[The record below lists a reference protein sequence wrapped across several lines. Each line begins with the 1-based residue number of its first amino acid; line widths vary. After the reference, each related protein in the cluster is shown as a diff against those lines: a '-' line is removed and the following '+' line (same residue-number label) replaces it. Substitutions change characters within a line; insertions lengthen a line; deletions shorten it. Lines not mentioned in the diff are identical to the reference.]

1 MENITDINQIKMAV
15 LIKTAQYAFEGTLD
29 EKQENIP
36 YELTDP
42 IKPNFRCCV
51 YREREIIRQ
60 RVRLAMGRI
69 PSNLHYEKSDN
80 TQIVHVM
87 QAACEGCPIDRFTV
101 TSNCHNCLAQKC
113 IKACKFGAITKTPH
127 GAYIDKSKC
136 KKCGQC
142 LKACPYHAIVD
153 IERPCKVTCPVDAVQ
168 IDENDLAM
176 IDEAKCINCGQ
187 CVVAC
192 PFGAIGDASMM
203 TNVINSIRTSDNVY
217 AMIAP
222 AIEGQFG
229 DVTVPQLKEAIK
241 ALGFK
246 DCLEVALGA
255 DVVAWREAEE
265 VVANIKDG
273 KKTTT
278 SCCPAFVN
286 LIEKHFPQL
295 KENISTTVSPMVATA
310 RLIKASNPDAEIVFI
325 GPCIAK
331 KNEVVSHYLGEIS
344 GAITFEELSAM
355 FTVKE
360 IDPALFTGENEEA
373 TCYGKGFAKSGGVT
387 TAVLKVVEEENID
400 LDIKAC
406 KCSGAAECKKAL
418 QMLKVG
424 RLPEDIIEGMAC
436 EGGCINGPGK
446 VTDGIMQSKKIFDKY
461 VKVPNTEIIANS
473 EKAGFADI
481 NIHKH

>member
-286 LIEKHFPQL
+286 LIEKHF
-295 KENISTTVSPMVATA
+295 NNCFSY
-310 RLIKASNPDAEIVFI
+310 
-325 GPCIAK
+325 G
-331 KNEVVSHYLGEIS
+331 
-344 GAITFEELSAM
+344 
-355 FTVKE
+355 
-360 IDPALFTGENEEA
+360 
-373 TCYGKGFAKSGGVT
+373 CY
-387 TAVLKVVEEENID
+387 
-400 LDIKAC
+400 C
-406 KCSGAAECKKAL
+406 
-418 QMLKVG
+418 
-424 RLPEDIIEGMAC
+424 
-436 EGGCINGPGK
+436 
-446 VTDGIMQSKKIFDKY
+446 
-461 VKVPNTEIIANS
+461 
-473 EKAGFADI
+473 
-481 NIHKH
+481 